1 MMHKLLATTG
11 TLLCCDVLFKTQ
23 QLSTF
28 WIFSHSFVLI
38 ELCSTSLNLQFTWA
52 GDLLAR
58 GQRTDP
64 TWRWGEGHELAF
76 WLLRRK
82 AWEAVSSSITL
93 RKILLLSNIASTG
106 CSRIFSRSSGA
117 EGGLGEESNA
127 NPMIVIFF
135 WPIAAIVFVLQS
147 YGASPSVFH
156 LAEENKNLRSRFS
169 FHLFS
174 LQNPNCLLARCKNCS
189 TWVEDLR
196 NKFSSLLVGIDSRL
210 VDIEWY

>member
-1 MMHKLLATTG
+1 MLPPANPLFPSSSENIFSEIQSCIMMHKLLAATG
-11 TLLCCDVLFKTQ
+11 TLLCCDVLLKTQ

-38 ELCSTSLNLQFTWA
+38 ELCSTSMNLQFTWA
-52 GDLLAR
+52 RDLLAR

-76 WLLRRK
+76 WLLRK

-117 EGGLGEESNA
+117 EGGLGKESNE
-127 NPMIVIFF
+127 I
-135 WPIAAIVFVLQS
+135 QS
-147 YGASPSVFH
+147 NDSDLFLTHCCNCLRPSE
-156 LAEENKNLRSRFS
+156 LWCFS
-169 FHLFS
+169 FCIPPGGRKQKS
-174 LQNPNCLLARCKNCS
+174 
-189 TWVEDLR
+189 
-196 NKFSSLLVGIDSRL
+196 
-210 VDIEWY
+210 